1 MYLNRYSV
9 SCLIRP
15 IFILQLQ
22 TKVLEFEN
30 KCKLFHWFNNS
41 LYNFLRPII
50 YNYMFKKDKCKISNL
65 ISFKTKV
72 LLILNNDESFQIN
85 HTNNYDD
92 SIHLSFQIT
101 KKPTFLFWFTI
112 KIKLCIAKIV
122 LLRLS
127 RFILFTAF
135 MFSLLAFTFRAIF
148 DEQKLYCKYISDIQ
162 VWKLQIQMNH
172 LIIKTIIIW
181 KNWKDVC
188 WRLDLESM
196 IHNTAVFDGHVLS
209 C

>member
-1 MYLNRYSV
+1 MQDFISDFIQNKGVTYLKYWWIISNKSH
-9 SCLIRP
+9 I
-15 IFILQLQ
+15 QLW
-22 TKVLEFEN
+22 
-30 KCKLFHWFNNS
+30 WFNTPEFS
-41 LYNFLRPII
+41 
-50 YNYMFKKDKCKISNL
+50 NYK
-65 ISFKTKV
+65 
-72 LLILNNDESFQIN
+72 E
-85 HTNNYDD
+85 
-92 SIHLSFQIT
+92 
-101 KKPTFLFWFTI
+101 PTFLFWFTI

-196 IHNTAVFDGHVLS
+196 IHNTAVFDRQVLS

>member
-1 MYLNRYSV
+1 MCQKCLYLNRYSV

-30 KCKLFHWFNNS
+30 KCKSFHWFNNS

-85 HTNNYDD
+85 HTYNYDD

-101 KKPTFLFWFTI
+101 KNPLFFFDLQL
-112 KIKLCIAKIV
+112 KSNFAQQKQSCCVCLDLFYLRRLCFRYWLLHLEQFSTNKSFIV
-122 LLRLS
+122 N
-127 RFILFTAF
+127 IYQ
-135 MFSLLAFTFRAIF
+135 TFRF
-148 DEQKLYCKYISDIQ
+148 ENSKLK
-162 VWKLQIQMNH
+162 
-172 LIIKTIIIW
+172 
-181 KNWKDVC
+181 
-188 WRLDLESM
+188 
-196 IHNTAVFDGHVLS
+196 
-209 C
+209 